1 MMIFSFS
8 LLSGNI
14 YPTSL
19 SYTHVSQT
27 RNVLIDYH
35 TFCCFIVEEQNVKLE
50 NIESQ
55 KEN

>member
-1 MMIFSFS
+1 MIFSFS